1 MKLNKQLL
9 KNTTSLCPVC
19 LEETGAQLFLEDGK
33 ITITK
38 KCAAHG
44 ASCGIIDPDARL
56 YLQAVSKRKK
66 RYPPYGLVLPVTTK
80 CNLNCPW
87 CYLPQESEQPSVEY
101 LKNIIDTCHHR
112 YIVFSGGEPTVRE
125 ELCEL
130 ISYLRGKHPQ
140 KFALILTNGLKLA
153 DAEYVKKLKDAGLQ
167 YAIISFD
174 GFRPETHRR
183 LSGRDLTGLKLQALK
198 NMEKFKI
205 WTILSVTLAKGV
217 NEDEFIKVYR
227 YGARNLHFIRQIR
240 LRNVSEIGVYKKG
253 GHIYL
258 SDMLKLVSDV
268 AGFSID
274 ELSKDNLITNRIFK
288 TGNYFVV
295 NIFEMLKR
303 RYKNQRFGGLKYW
316 ISAAKL
322 TGVINA
328 LRMMFEPPRPIE
340 TKFMFRLEI
349 FAWPTSSNIDLTE
362 CRLFCIDHMANNGEI
377 LPFWEALYANDKLRM
392 KEEKKTVRGLAR

>member
-1 MKLNKQLL
+1 MIVIKQLL
-9 KNTTSLCPVC
+9 KDTTGLCPVC
-19 LEETGAQLFLEDGK
+19 LEEIGAQLFLEDGK
-33 ITITK
+33 ITIIK
-38 KCAAHG
+38 ECAMHG
-44 ASCGIIDPDARL
+44 ASCGLVDPDARL
-56 YLQAVSKRKK
+56 YLQAASKRQK

-87 CYLPQESEQPSVEY
+87 CYLPQEIEQPSVEY
-101 LKNIIDTCHHR
+101 LKNIIDKCHHR

-130 ISYLRGKHPQ
+130 ISYLRQKHPQ

-174 GFRPETHRR
+174 GFRPETHQS
-183 LSGRDLTGLKLQALK
+183 LSGRDLTELKLRALK

-205 WTILSVTLAKGV
+205 WTILSVTLAKGI
-217 NEDEFIKVYR
+217 NEDELAKIYR
-227 YGARNLHFIRQIR
+227 YGIRNIHFIRQIR

-253 GHIYL
+253 EHIYL
-258 SDMLKLVSDV
+258 SDMLKLVCDA
-268 AGFSID
+268 AGFSIE

-295 NIFEMLKR
+295 DIFEMLKR

-316 ISAAKL
+316 ICVAKL
-322 TGVINA
+322 VGIVNA
-328 LRMMFEPPRPIE
+328 LKMMFEPSHPIE
-340 TKFMFRLEI
+340 TKFMFRIEI
-349 FAWPTSSNIDLTE
+349 FAWPTPSNIDLAE
-362 CRLFCIDHMANNGEI
+362 CRLFCIDHVTNKGEV
-377 LPFWEALYANDKLRM
+377 LPFWEALYVNDKM
-392 KEEKKTVRGLAR
+392 KLKKIYARIN